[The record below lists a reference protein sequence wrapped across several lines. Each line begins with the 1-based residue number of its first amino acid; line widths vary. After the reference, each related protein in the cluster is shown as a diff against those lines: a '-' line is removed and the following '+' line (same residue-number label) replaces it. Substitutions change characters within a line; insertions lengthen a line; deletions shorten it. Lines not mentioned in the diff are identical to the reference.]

1 MLAMNANTIWDYS
14 ELKQTI
20 ERIDNLLKNILNIL
34 LVLVLLISFFSL
46 VTTSYVNIVNQ
57 SNEIAILLTLGYNK
71 SRIAR
76 IFIYESFVLVLSSC
90 LIGVAVGCFV
100 AWMMGLQRELY
111 GDFPVK
117 ITIDGIWIIAV
128 AAIVSSL
135 LSIIKPMS

>member
-1 MLAMNANTIWDYS
+1 MISMNANTIWDYS

-46 VTTSYVNIVNQ
+46 VTTSYVNIINQ

-76 IFIYESFVLVLSSC
+76 IFIY
-90 LIGVAVGCFV
+90 
-100 AWMMGLQRELY
+100 
-111 GDFPVK
+111 
-117 ITIDGIWIIAV
+117 
-128 AAIVSSL
+128 
-135 LSIIKPMS
+135 